1 MDRPLGSGEASAPA
15 NLQSDLE
22 LESKLGRRVL
32 RGPWALVVTWVGV
45 AMALYHIY
53 FLGLTTLTP
62 YLLRAGHL
70 SFTGFLLFGLLKG
83 RAGSP
88 SYRISIPDLIA
99 GLLLVANTVYIIVL
113 FDELQFRVKNFPEP
127 MDLVFAVV
135 TILLVLEGT
144 RRATGWVL
152 PGIAVFFI
160 FYGAFGHYIP
170 GMLGHRG
177 FEYERVLG
185 TAYSVS
191 GVFGLP
197 LGVSATYIYLF
208 ILFGAFLQGFGGG
221 KFFLDLASA
230 LFGMVRG
237 GPAKVGV
244 VASAFFGTI
253 SGSAVANVVGTG
265 TFTIPQMIRLGY
277 RPAFAGAVEAVA
289 SAGGQ
294 IMPPVMGA
302 GVFVMADII
311 QVPYIDIAAAAAFPA
326 ILYFLAVFLMVDLEA
341 VQTGMRGMRREEL
354 PLVSRVMAESGYLLI
369 PIVTLL
375 YWLIYL
381 RTSPIRAALFSL
393 LATLIVTLAV
403 ALPEMWGKIRRRL
416 AESKESLAGSSSRLK
431 LLGLRNLSQTLSLGS
446 QNCLEVSIASACAG
460 IIVSIIELSGL
471 GIKLALFIIEMS
483 HGIPVLALIYSMVIS
498 LLLGMGLPTTPAY
511 IINAAVVAPAL
522 IQIGIK
528 PLPSHLF
535 VFYFSCI
542 AVITPPVCMAAFAGA
557 GIARANPMAV
567 AAIACKLGIVAFI
580 IPYMFVYA
588 PSLLLEG
595 DWGWILVAVATAT
608 VGVWAL
614 ASGLQGWAFGPVSI
628 WQRACLI
635 AAAFVLIYP
644 GVITDTVGLV
654 LIGAAMLP
662 QWGRWS
668 RPGS

>member
-1 MDRPLGSGEASAPA
+1 MAKPVESGETPVPA

-22 LESKLGRRVL
+22 LEGKPGHRVL
-32 RGPWALVVTWVGV
+32 RGGWAIAATWVGV
-45 AMALYHIY
+45 AMALYHLY

-70 SFTGFLLFGLLKG
+70 SFTGLLLFGLLKG
-83 RAGSP
+83 RPGSP
-88 SYRISIPDLIA
+88 SHRVSLPDLLA
-99 GLLLVANTVYIIVL
+99 GLFLVANTVYIIAF
-113 FDELQFRVKNFPEP
+113 FDDLQFRVKNFPEP
-127 MDLVFAVV
+127 MDLAFAIA

-152 PGIAVFFI
+152 PAIAVFSI
-160 FYGAFGHYIP
+160 FYGIFGQFVP

-177 FEYERVLG
+177 FEYERVIG

-221 KFFLDLASA
+221 KFFLDLASS
-230 LFGMVRG
+230 LFGKVRG
-237 GPAKVGV
+237 GPAKIGV

-311 QVPYIDIAAAAAFPA
+311 QIPYIDIATAAAFPA

-341 VQTGMRGMRREEL
+341 VKSGMQGMRREEL
-354 PLVSRVMAESGYLLI
+354 PPLGRVMLESGYLLI
-369 PIVTLL
+369 PIITLL

-381 RTSPIRAALFSL
+381 RTSPIRAALVSL
-393 LATLIVTLAV
+393 LATLLVTLAV
-403 ALPEMWGKIRRRL
+403 ALPEVWRKIRGKFADAKIFL
-416 AESKESLAGSSSRLK
+416 GNSSSRLE
-431 LLGLRNLSQTLSLGS
+431 LLGLRNLSQTLALGS
-446 QNCLEVSIASACAG
+446 QNCLEVSMASACAG

-483 HGIPVLALIYSMVIS
+483 GGIPLLALIYAMAIS
-498 LLLGMGLPTTPAY
+498 LILGMGLPTTPAY

-522 IQIGIK
+522 IQIGIT
-528 PLPSHLF
+528 PLPAHLF

-567 AAIACKLGIVAFI
+567 AATACKLGIVAFI
-580 IPYMFVYA
+580 IPFMFVYA

-595 DWGWILVAVATAT
+595 SWAWILLAVATAT
-608 VGVWAL
+608 TGVWAL
-614 ASGLQGWAFGPVSI
+614 ASGLQGWAFGPVSM

-635 AAAFVLIYP
+635 ASAFVLIYP
-644 GVITDTVGLV
+644 GVITDVTGLL
-654 LIGAAMLP
+654 LIAAALLP
-662 QWGRWS
+662 QWRGRA
-668 RPGS
+668 R